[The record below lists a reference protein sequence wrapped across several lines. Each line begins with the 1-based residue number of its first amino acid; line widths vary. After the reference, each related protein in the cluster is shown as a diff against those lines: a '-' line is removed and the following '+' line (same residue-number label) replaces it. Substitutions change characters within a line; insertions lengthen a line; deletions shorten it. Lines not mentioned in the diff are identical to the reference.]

1 LGGVLLKK
9 KTIFIVSAVLLIIAS
24 ISVFSIVQNQ
34 KKAEAKEIV
43 EQSIENYLYKEKKYS
58 NDDIADVKLLY
69 SGKMDEKG
77 DYYKYT
83 ASVYYKDEPDNEY
96 LYYIRKKDNKAD
108 FISIGDEGD
117 IQPSHEKID
126 E

>member
-1 LGGVLLKK
+1 MKK

-24 ISVFSIVQNQ
+24 ISVFSILQSQ

-58 NDDIADVKLLY
+58 NDDIANVKLLY

-96 LYYIRKKDNKAD
+96 LYYIRKKDHKAD